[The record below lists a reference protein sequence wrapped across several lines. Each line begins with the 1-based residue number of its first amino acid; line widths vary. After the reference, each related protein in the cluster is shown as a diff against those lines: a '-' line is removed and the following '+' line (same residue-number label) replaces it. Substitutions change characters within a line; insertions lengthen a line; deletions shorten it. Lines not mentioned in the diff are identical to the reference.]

1 MTGEAL
7 APLSLWRYIA
17 AMPSLFLVMIGGAA
31 GAGLRWEFGRLALAR
46 LGPGFPWGTLGVN
59 LIGGLLMGILAGTLI
74 GQGSP
79 DRPLWLLLAVG
90 LLGGFTTFSAF
101 SFDLFAMVERG
112 RLGTAALYAG
122 ASVLGSLLLLAFG
135 WWAARSVA

>member
-1 MTGEAL
+1 
-7 APLSLWRYIA
+7 
-17 AMPSLFLVMIGGAA
+17 MPSLFLVMIGGAA

-59 LIGGLLMGILAGTLI
+59 LIGGLLMGILAGAMM
-74 GQGSP
+74 GQGP
-79 DRPLWLLLAVG
+79 ERPLWLLLAVG

-101 SFDLFAMVERG
+101 SLDLVVMLEDG
-112 RLGTAALYAG
+112 QLGTAGVYVA

-135 WWAARSVA
+135 WWAARAAA

>member
-1 MTGEAL
+1 
-7 APLSLWRYIA
+7 
-17 AMPSLFLVMIGGAA
+17 MPSLFLVMIGGAA

-59 LIGGLLMGILAGTLI
+59 LVGGLLMGVLAGAMM
-74 GQGSP
+74 GADSA

-101 SFDLFAMVERG
+101 SLDLFAMLERG
-112 RLGTAALYAG
+112 RLGAAGLYVA
-122 ASVLGSLLLLAFG
+122 ASVLGSLALLACG
-135 WWAARSVA
+135 WWATRVAA

>member
-1 MTGEAL
+1 
-7 APLSLWRYIA
+7 
-17 AMPSLFLVMIGGAA
+17 MPSLLLVMIGGAA

-59 LIGGLLMGILAGTLI
+59 LAGGLLMGVLAGAMA
-74 GQGSP
+74 GAGH

-101 SFDLFAMVERG
+101 SFDLFAMLERG
-112 RLGTAALYAG
+112 RVGAAALYVA
-122 ASVLGSLLLLAFG
+122 ASVLGSLLLLALG
-135 WWAARSVA
+135 WWAARAAA